1 MDLICSPC
9 LPGNAGRKEKM
20 EKFYIVETMNEL
32 TVTREHY
39 HTEALTAQEAV
50 DYVKNKIGDM
60 RNYCILNVFVE
71 TEEVW
76 Q

>member
-1 MDLICSPC
+1 
-9 LPGNAGRKEKM
+9 M
-20 EKFYIVETMNEL
+20 EKFYIVEAMNEL

-50 DYVKNKIGDM
+50 DYVRNKIGD
-60 RNYCILNVFVE
+60 NYSILNVFVE
-71 TEEVW
+71 TEEEW